1 MGRWVRVLLGPLPA
15 TVLLLPLLF
24 AGGLGAGIALVAALV
39 EPGHSAAERW
49 ATVTSTGAILG
60 WIAAAAAGVL
70 ALWAMALAEPP
81 AALRQAPARWWLA
94 AGLLLGL
101 VAASRW
107 LGTMTTAGHGYG
119 TQTWMVWL
127 VLLVGPLALGS
138 YGARPVPRPLRRS
151 GDRRPGTNAESV
163 GRRRV
168 RADGRL
174 VATWGVL
181 RLWATG
187 C

>member
-81 AALRQAPARWWLA
+81 AALRQAPARWWL
-94 AGLLLGL
+94 
-101 VAASRW
+101 
-107 LGTMTTAGHGYG
+107 GTITTAGHGYG